1 MSPRRPRPA
10 HILLVEDSP
19 ADIALTREVLA
30 ESRVLADLDVV
41 EDGQSALDYLAA
53 AKAEETGRLP
63 DLILLDLNLPKRN
76 GLEVLADIKGDADL
90 RRIPVVVLTTSDEEA
105 DVLESYDL
113 HANSYITKPID
124 FQQFHGMIRAI
135 EDFWFSVV
143 RLPDRPPSP

>member
-1 MSPRRPRPA
+1 MNPTQPQIA
-10 HILLVEDSP
+10 QILLVEDSP
-19 ADIALTREVLA
+19 ADIALTREILA
-30 ESRVLADLDVV
+30 ESRVLANLEVV
-41 EDGQSALDYLAA
+41 EDGQAALDYLAK
-53 AKAEETGRLP
+53 AKTDEAIPTP

-76 GLEVLADIKGDADL
+76 GFEVLEEIKSDPYL

-124 FQQFHGMIRAI
+124 FQQFHGMIRTF

-143 RLPDRPPSP
+143 RLPDRSQR